1 MFNAQHF
8 FFASL
13 AASICT
19 TASAQDPKS
28 LSDLQAEI
36 EALATDLENALLVD
50 VMPALGESA
59 YGLGPAASKVYNSK
73 SGLSIGGYG
82 EGRYRNFDS
91 GTDEFD
97 FHRGVLYFGNKF
109 NDNWILNTEIEIEHV
124 NEVFLEFAY
133 LDHLH
138 SEGLNMRVGL
148 MLTPM
153 GLVNEMHEPT
163 TFLTSTRSLTE
174 SYVIP
179 STWRENGLGIF
190 GSSGD
195 LNYKVYAINGMD
207 GSEYGGTKG
216 LRSGRQKGAKAAAED
231 FAVVGSV
238 EWTGMPGL
246 RLGLSSYEGAA
257 GQGGADGDM
266 NTSITEIHADYRS
279 GPFWGRALIADA
291 EVTDRA
297 LSAGGNMSLGGSYVE
312 AGYDLFAD
320 REDEALYPFARWE
333 TIDTDVS
340 SGGFEDDVMTY
351 GLHYQPTSQVVFKL
365 DRSSYQ
371 DGTHSDVTT
380 FLVGYAF

>member
-36 EALATDLENALLVD
+36 EALASDLENALLVD

-138 SEGLNMRVGL
+138 SEGLNMR
-148 MLTPM
+148 
-153 GLVNEMHEPT
+153 
-163 TFLTSTRSLTE
+163 
-174 SYVIP
+174 
-179 STWRENGLGIF
+179 
-190 GSSGD
+190 
-195 LNYKVYAINGMD
+195 
-207 GSEYGGTKG
+207 
-216 LRSGRQKGAKAAAED
+216 
-231 FAVVGSV
+231 
-238 EWTGMPGL
+238 
-246 RLGLSSYEGAA
+246 
-257 GQGGADGDM
+257 
-266 NTSITEIHADYRS
+266 
-279 GPFWGRALIADA
+279 
-291 EVTDRA
+291 
-297 LSAGGNMSLGGSYVE
+297 
-312 AGYDLFAD
+312 
-320 REDEALYPFARWE
+320 
-333 TIDTDVS
+333 
-340 SGGFEDDVMTY
+340 
-351 GLHYQPTSQVVFKL
+351 
-365 DRSSYQ
+365 
-371 DGTHSDVTT
+371 
-380 FLVGYAF
+380 